1 MFDEWSP
8 EAEQVTAHTHTYT
21 FNVDRNTVVYSDI
34 SDCVSYATTSY
45 FVTNIK
51 DICGEEHTI
60 KTNNLKIELKDGE
73 LYLSND
79 NNEQIH
85 LCGAATTEK
94 KLNELKSLA
103 SKLPEETMIDK
114 LVKKQI
120 FELFESGGVQIE
132 MDNRTK

>member
-1 MFDEWSP
+1 MFNEWSP
-8 EAEQVTAHTHTYT
+8 EAEQVSAHNHIYS
-21 FNVDRNTVVYSDI
+21 FNIDRNGNMYSGLN
-34 SDCVSYATTSY
+34 DCVSYATTCTASY
-45 FVTNIK
+45 FVANVK
-51 DICGEEHTI
+51 DINGEEHTI
-60 KTNNLKIELKDGE
+60 KINNLKIELKDDE

-85 LCGAATTEK
+85 LCGALTTEK

-120 FELFESGGVQIE
+120 FELFKSGGVHIE
-132 MDNRTK
+132 KNK

>member
-1 MFDEWSP
+1 MFNEWSP
-8 EAEQVTAHTHTYT
+8 EAEQPGVRNHTYT
-21 FNVDRNTVVYSDI
+21 INVDRNTAMYSAI
-34 SDCVSYATTSY
+34 SDCFSYATTSN

-51 DICGEEHTI
+51 NINGEEHAI
-60 KTNNLKIELKDGE
+60 RTNNLKIELKDGE

-79 NNEQIH
+79 DNEQIH

-94 KLNELKSLA
+94 KLNELKSVA

-120 FELFESGGVQIE
+120 FELFESGGVHIE
-132 MDNRTK
+132 KNK

>member
-1 MFDEWSP
+1 MFNEWSP

-21 FNVDRNTVVYSDI
+21 FNIDRNTIDI
-34 SDCVSYATTSY
+34 SDCISYATTSY

-51 DICGEEHTI
+51 NINGEEHTI
-60 KTNNLKIELKDGE
+60 RTNNLKIELKDGE

-79 NNEQIH
+79 DNEQIH

-120 FELFESGGVQIE
+120 FELFESGGVHIE

>member
-1 MFDEWSP
+1 MFNEWSP
-8 EAEQVTAHTHTYT
+8 EAEQLNAHNRIYT
-21 FNVDRNTVVYSDI
+21 LNIDRNTIAYSDI
-34 SDCVSYATTSY
+34 NDCVSYTTTSY
-45 FVTNIK
+45 FTTNIK
-51 DICGEEHTI
+51 NINGEEHTI
-60 KTNNLKIELKDGE
+60 RTNNLKIELKDGE

-79 NNEQIH
+79 DNEQIH

-120 FELFESGGVQIE
+120 FELFESGGVHIE
-132 MDNRTK
+132 KNK

>member
-1 MFDEWSP
+1 MFNEWS
-8 EAEQVTAHTHTYT
+8 AEGEQGTAYNHRYT
-21 FNVDRNTVVYSDI
+21 VNIVRDTAMYSAI
-34 SDCVSYATTSY
+34 SDCFSYATTSN

-51 DICGEEHTI
+51 NINGEEHTI
-60 KTNNLKIELKDGE
+60 RTNNLKIELKDGE

-79 NNEQIH
+79 DNEQIH

-120 FELFESGGVQIE
+120 FELFESGGVHIE
-132 MDNRTK
+132 KNK

>member
-1 MFDEWSP
+1 MFNEWSP
-8 EAEQVTAHTHTYT
+8 EAEQADAHNHTYT
-21 FNVDRNTVVYSDI
+21 FNIDRNTDMYSEI
-34 SDCVSYATTSY
+34 NNCVSYATTCTASY
-45 FVTNIK
+45 FVASIK
-51 DICGEEHTI
+51 DINGEEHTI
-60 KTNNLKIELKDGE
+60 KINNLKIELKDDE

-103 SKLPEETMIDK
+103 SKLPEETTIDK

-120 FELFESGGVQIE
+120 FKLFESGGVHIE
-132 MDNRTK
+132 KNK

>member
-1 MFDEWSP
+1 MFNEWSP
-8 EAEQVTAHTHTYT
+8 EAEQAGVHTHTYT
-21 FNVDRNTVVYSDI
+21 FNVDRNTIMYSDI
-34 SDCVSYATTSY
+34 NDCVSYTTTSY

-51 DICGEEHTI
+51 DINGEEHTI

-85 LCGAATTEK
+85 LCDAATTEK

-120 FELFESGGVQIE
+120 FELFESGGVHIE
-132 MDNRTK
+132 KNK

>member
-1 MFDEWSP
+1 MFNEWSP
-8 EAEQVTAHTHTYT
+8 EAEQAGVHNHTYT
-21 FNVDRNTVVYSDI
+21 INVDRDTLMYSAI
-34 SDCVSYATTSY
+34 SDCFSYATTSN

-51 DICGEEHTI
+51 NINGEEHTI
-60 KTNNLKIELKDGE
+60 RTNNLKIELKDGE

-79 NNEQIH
+79 DNEQIH

-120 FELFESGGVQIE
+120 FELFESGGVHIE
-132 MDNRTK
+132 KNK

>member
-1 MFDEWSP
+1 MFNEWSP
-8 EAEQVTAHTHTYT
+8 EAEQAGAHNHTYT
-21 FNVDRNTVVYSDI
+21 FNIDRNTNITANMNDFA
-34 SDCVSYATTSY
+34 SYATTCTASY
-45 FVTNIK
+45 FVTNVK
-51 DICGEEHTI
+51 DINGEEHTI
-60 KTNNLKIELKDGE
+60 KINNLKIELKDDE

-120 FELFESGGVQIE
+120 FELFESGGVHIE
-132 MDNRTK
+132 KNK